1 MTDKEAAGVFVGGGV
16 EDRGMLRVGFIGAG
30 GNAEGH
36 MRRVKCMEGV
46 EIAAICDVALERAQ
60 AMAHEAGGVSYGDYR
75 EMLDKEE
82 LDAIYIS
89 IPPFAHGEVDV
100 RAAQKKAALF
110 IEKPV
115 ALDMDT
121 GLKVLEAVEKAGV
134 ITCVGYQTRYLDAAQ
149 RGRKF
154 LADKTIGMVVC
165 NRWGGVAGGAEH
177 WWRVMEKSGGQ
188 LVEQTTHQVDLMRF
202 LAGEIVEVSAR
213 YALRVCADLENFTI
227 PDAYALTLQFAS
239 GAIGTLTSSCMM
251 TRGGGKSSLDVLLR
265 DLRLEWTRDG
275 WKTYPEPVP
284 ELTEPPQPRPSIDE
298 AFIQAV
304 RTGDASLIQS
314 DYADALR
321 TLDVTLAANESA
333 RTGQPVRTYF
343 AQ

>member
-1 MTDKEAAGVFVGGGV
+1 
-16 EDRGMLRVGFIGAG
+16 MLRVGFIGAG

-36 MRRVKCMEGV
+36 MRRVKEIEDV
-46 EIAAICDVALERAQ
+46 EIAAICDVVLERAQ
-60 AMAHEAGGVSYGDYR
+60 AMARAVGGVAYDDYR
-75 EMLDKEE
+75 EMLDKEA

-100 RAAQKKAALF
+100 LAAQKKAALF

-115 ALDMDT
+115 ALDMET
-121 GLKVLEAVEKAGV
+121 GLRIWEAVQQAGI

-149 RGRKF
+149 RGREF

-165 NRWGGVAGGAEH
+165 NRWGGIAGGAEH

-202 LAGEIVEVSAR
+202 LVGEIVEVTAR

-227 PDAYALTLQFAS
+227 PDAQVLTLQFLS
-239 GAIGTLTSSCMM
+239 GAIGTLTTSCMM
-251 TRGGGKSSLDVLLR
+251 TRGGGKSSLDILLR

-275 WKTYPEPVP
+275 WKTYPEQVP
-284 ELTEPPQPRPSIDE
+284 ELAAPPQPRPSIDE
-298 AFIQAV
+298 VFIHAV

-343 AQ
+343 AR